1 MLRGSIPERRLK
13 DQNSELAITYASA
26 GRTSTELIEY
36 GVSPGLLTS
45 AQASRRLRRQAVAV
59 PCACIFAWSRD

>member
-36 GVSPGLLTS
+36 GVSPGLLTLV
-45 AQASRRLRRQAVAV
+45 QASRSCSLRLYICLVKRLVGHG
-59 PCACIFAWSRD
+59 